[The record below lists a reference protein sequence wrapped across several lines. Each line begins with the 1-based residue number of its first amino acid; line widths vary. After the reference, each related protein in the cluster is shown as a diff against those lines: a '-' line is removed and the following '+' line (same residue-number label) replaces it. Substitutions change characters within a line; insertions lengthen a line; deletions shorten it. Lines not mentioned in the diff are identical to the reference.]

1 MQKELIEMVFIL
13 DRSGSMAHLT
23 QDTIDGF
30 NAMIHKQKGLEGHAI
45 VSTILFDD
53 KFEVLYNRVPLH
65 ELRPLS
71 KKTYYVRGST
81 ALYDAIGRSITKV
94 KALQRQ
100 DEVKP
105 TQTIFIIN
113 TDGYENASH
122 EYTIQEV
129 KRMITSERIDH
140 DWQFIF
146 MGANIDAI
154 EIASQIGIEK
164 KHAKNYHPDGIGVK
178 YNYAAMSDAI
188 TSYRRYK
195 VVDEAWAN
203 ALDDDFELR
212 KKKD

>member
-1 MQKELIEMVFIL
+1 
-13 DRSGSMAHLT
+13 
-23 QDTIDGF
+23 
-30 NAMIHKQKGLEGHAI
+30 MINLK
-45 VSTILFDD
+45 
-53 KFEVLYNRVPLH
+53 VLYNRVPLH

-129 KRMITSERIDH
+129 KRMITSERIDQ

-146 MGANIDAI
+146 LLWVRTSMQSK
-154 EIASQIGIEK
+154 SQ
-164 KHAKNYHPDGIGVK
+164 AKDWH
-178 YNYAAMSDAI
+178 
-188 TSYRRYK
+188 
-195 VVDEAWAN
+195 
-203 ALDDDFELR
+203 
-212 KKKD
+212 